1 MVLDKTLNLYKT
13 SLGRINIKKSSK
25 RASDELDQKVSK
37 RESWENDIIQN
48 GMCFVV
54 LIRCIVVLILFSRL
68 AHAPSPITRYSLHQD
83 QNEASLEDTKI
94 DRLSSWVR
102 NVEREELVMIF

>member
-1 MVLDKTLNLYKT
+1 MILDKTLNLYKT

-48 GMCFVV
+48 GMYLWC
-54 LIRCIVVLILFSRL
+54 
-68 AHAPSPITRYSLHQD
+68 
-83 QNEASLEDTKI
+83 E
-94 DRLSSWVR
+94 
-102 NVEREELVMIF
+102 

>member
-1 MVLDKTLNLYKT
+1 MILDKTLNLYKT

-48 GMCFVV
+48 GMFVV
-54 LIRCIVVLILFSRL
+54 WIRCIVGLIFFSRL

-102 NVEREELVMIF
+102 NVEREEL